1 MTKSKRLGLA
11 AVGILLATSASALVY
26 GVSDDET
33 LAGLVT
39 VVQGPVSAVLPAI
52 LPTPTPTQRALVGSQ
67 TGLVAQA
74 WLTTGDQ
81 RSLLALQAPIPFYS
95 AAGSGNVIV
104 VDPSVRYQT
113 IEGFGASI
121 TDASAYLI
129 QHALGPNQRT
139 ALMNDLFGAG
149 GNHFGMTRLT
159 LGASDFS
166 ATHYSYDD
174 LPAGQTDP
182 ALAQFSIAPATLD
195 VLPTVRAAK
204 VLNPDLV
211 VMGTPWSPPGWMKT
225 SGSLIGGTL
234 RDDSFHVFGA
244 YLAKTAHAFASAG
257 VPLDYMS
264 IQNEPAFAPTDYPG
278 MLLSPDQRAALFA
291 DHVGPQLAD
300 ASPQTKL
307 LELDHNWDLNPQALQ
322 VLSNTRAAQYVSG
335 SAFHCYGGDVSQQ
348 SIVHNQFP
356 AKDVF
361 FTECVGSATAIN
373 WASNL
378 GYDMQNLIIGTTR
391 NWARGVAFFNIALD
405 TTFGPHKGGCVAC
418 TGIVTVEPITGTYS
432 RNVQYYSLGH
442 LSRFVQRGAVRIA
455 STERVDNVLSVAFA
469 NPDGTVALLA
479 YNTDSADHDP
489 VISTPYGAFTFHLKA
504 QSAVTF
510 KWRAPA

>member
-1 MTKSKRLGLA
+1 MTKSKRISLTVVGL
-11 AVGILLATSASALVY
+11 LLASSASALVY
-26 GVSDDET
+26 GVSQDET
-33 LAGLVT
+33 VAGGVT
-39 VVQGPVSAVLPAI
+39 VVQGTVASVNSAA
-52 LPTPTPTQRALVGSQ
+52 LPTPTPTPQALAGSQ

-81 RSLLALQAPIPFYS
+81 RALLSPQAPIPFYTD
-95 AAGSGNVIV
+95 AGTTNVIT

-113 IEGFGASI
+113 MEGFGASI

-129 QHALGPNQRT
+129 QHVLGPSQRT
-139 ALMNDLFGAG
+139 ALMNDLFSVS

-166 ATHYSYDD
+166 QTHYSYDD

-182 ALAQFSIAPATLD
+182 QLAQFSIAPATVD

-204 VLNPDLV
+204 ALNPDLV

-244 YLAKTAHAFASAG
+244 YLAKTAQAFAAAG
-257 VPLDYMS
+257 VPLDYLS

-278 MLLSPDQRAALFA
+278 MLLSPDQRATLFA
-291 DHVGPQLAD
+291 DHVGPQMAD

-322 VLSNTRAAQYVSG
+322 VLSNARAAQYVSG

-356 AKDVF
+356 KKDVF

-391 NWARGVAFFNIALD
+391 NWARGVSFFNVALD

-455 STERVDNVLSVAFA
+455 STERVDNVISVAFA

-489 VISTPYGAFTFHLKA
+489 IVSTPYGAFTFHLKG

-510 KWRAPA
+510 KWRAPS